1 MEEQLFK
8 TLKAFRNI
16 KPDQS
21 YAEKS
26 RRMILSVPRT
36 AHPIAN
42 IFQRLADTVKY
53 SVALGMAMVMVF
65 LMIGGFSYFKV
76 TNLSP
81 LVLTSFDESNGLQQE
96 AQGLDFRIQLGQAKY
111 FDEATQ
117 QVADSE
123 REINALLD
131 KIAL

>member
-1 MEEQLFK
+1 MEEQLSK

-16 KPDQS
+16 QPDEL
-21 YAEKS
+21 YAAKS
-26 RRMILSVPRT
+26 RRMILSMPRI
-36 AHPIAN
+36 AHPI
-42 IFQRLADTVKY
+42 QVMLRRVADTFKFTL
-53 SVALGMAMVMVF
+53 ALSLASAMVF

-76 TNLSP
+76 TNLST

-123 REINALLD
+123 QEINTLLD